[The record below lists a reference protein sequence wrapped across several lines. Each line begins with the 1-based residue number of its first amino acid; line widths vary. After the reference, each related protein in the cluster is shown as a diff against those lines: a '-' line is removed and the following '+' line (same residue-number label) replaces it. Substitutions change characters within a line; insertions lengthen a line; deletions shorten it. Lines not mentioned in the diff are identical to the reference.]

1 MAKEMNKTDS
11 ETMANKELVSQYQA
25 IGPAAILAA
34 LLCSA
39 PRDRVTM
46 PQPARK
52 AA

>member
-1 MAKEMNKTDS
+1 MATEMKKTES
-11 ETMANKELVSQYQA
+11 EVMAGKELVSQYQA

-34 LLCSA
+34 LLCT

-46 PQPARK
+46 PAPARK